1 MSERYGLIGKN
12 IKYSKSSQ
20 IHNFMAKRLGIDF
33 KYDLFDIDE
42 SDISHLF
49 KHLRNGVFKGF
60 NVTVPY
66 KQTVMKYVDILTPK
80 ASRIRAVNTIYLK
93 NGKIVG
99 DNTDYD
105 GFLGLISR
113 NRINVKDKNVY
124 LLGAG
129 GAAKAAY
136 IVLSDLGAKV
146 TVVSRQTNDLDP
158 LFQHIISYQKIDP
171 FKVDIYVQATP
182 IGTFPNVEDSVLSKV
197 YVENQLVID
206 MVYNPPITKIMKDAK
221 QGISGLYMLIIQAIK
236 SEEIWFDRK
245 IDITDRLIEEL
256 KEVIYHE

>member
-1 MSERYGLIGKN
+1 MSDRYGLIGKN
-12 IKYSKSSQ
+12 ISHSKSPQ
-20 IHNFMAKRLGIDF
+20 IHSFMAKKLGLDI
-33 KYDLFDIDE
+33 KYDLFDIEE
-42 SDISHLF
+42 SDISHLL
-49 KHLRNGVFKGF
+49 KHLRSGVFKGF

-66 KQTVMKYVDILTPK
+66 KQVMMKHVDILTPK
-80 ASRIRAVNTIYLK
+80 ASRIRAVNTIYMK
-93 NGKIVG
+93 NGKIIG

-105 GFLGLISR
+105 GFLGLLNR
-113 NRINVKDKNVY
+113 NRVNVKDKQVY

-171 FKVDIYVQATP
+171 FKVEIYVQATP
-182 IGTFPNVEDSVLSKV
+182 IGTYPKVDDSVLSKV
-197 YVENQLVID
+197 YVENQTVID
-206 MVYNPPITKIMKDAK
+206 LVYNPPVTKIMKDAK
-221 QGISGLYMLIIQAIK
+221 LGIGGIYMLIIQAIK

-245 IDITDRLIEEL
+245 IDITDKLVEEL
-256 KEVIYHE
+256 KEIIYHE